1 MRKFQ
6 YLVTLNMDDDH
17 FLSDE
22 EMVAQIKKLDGID
35 GPDIIYALA
44 DARFP
49 AAIQD
54 QLARNLGDCGKS
66 TVSVIFAG
74 EDK

>member
-6 YLVTLNMDDDH
+6 YLVTLNVDDAH
-17 FLSDE
+17 FLADE
-22 EMVAQIKKLDGID
+22 EMVAEIKKLDGIS

-49 AAIQD
+49 EAIKD
-54 QLARNLGDCGKS
+54 ILSKNMGDAGETS
-66 TVSVIFAG
+66 VSVLFAG